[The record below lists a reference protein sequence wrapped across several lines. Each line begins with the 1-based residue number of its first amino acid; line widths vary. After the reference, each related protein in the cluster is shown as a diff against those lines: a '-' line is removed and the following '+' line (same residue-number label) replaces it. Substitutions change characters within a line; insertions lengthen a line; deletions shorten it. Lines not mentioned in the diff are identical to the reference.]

1 MAKNKIWLI
10 ILFTIVVYIIMGI
23 FADFGKLSL
32 TISNFRWQYFLLLIA
47 LTTIGYFIRY
57 IKWDLFMKAA
67 GLHLDYKENLFV
79 FFSGL
84 SMIVTPGK
92 LGEVWKCWLIKDI
105 SGDELS
111 KTLPVIIADRVTDI
125 ISLVLLSFMGIFY
138 YKRGIYF
145 LIVLSLC
152 CIGFYIAIR
161 SEVISGKIKLLLEKK
176 FSKYTNNMQLMHE
189 TMNKVMEPK
198 IFVLLSLI
206 NALAWFFEC
215 MGLYF
220 VVIGFGQSMSIP
232 LSTFIFSFSSLVGGI
247 SMVPG
252 GIGVAEAGISGL
264 LIMNGIS
271 STLSVGIALI
281 LRLGSFWY
289 GALLGFTVHVM
300 FKKRIITDKKEVI
313 EGVTN
318 V

>member
-1 MAKNKIWLI
+1 MAKNKIWI
-10 ILFTIVVYIIMGI
+10 IVLFTIVVYSIMGI
-23 FADFGKLSL
+23 FADFRKLSL
-32 TISNFRWQYFLLLIA
+32 TISYFRWQYFLLLIV
-47 LTTIGYFIRY
+47 LTTIGYIIRY
-57 IKWDLFMKAA
+57 IKWDFFLKTA
-67 GLHLDYKENLFV
+67 GLHLDHKENLFV

-92 LGEVWKCWLIKDI
+92 LGEIWKSWLIRDI

-111 KTLPVIIADRVTDI
+111 KTLPVIIIDRVTDV
-125 ISLVLLSFMGIFY
+125 ISLVFLSFLGIFY
-138 YKRGIYF
+138 FKRGIYF
-145 LIVLSLC
+145 LIVLSISF
-152 CIGFYIAIR
+152 IGFYIAIR
-161 SEVISGKIKLLLEKK
+161 SNAISGKIKILLEKK
-176 FSKYTNNMQLMHE
+176 FSKYANNMQLMHE

-215 MGLYF
+215 MGLYC
-220 VVIGFGQSMSIP
+220 VILGFGQSIDIS
-232 LSTFIFSFSSLVGGI
+232 LSTFIFSFSSLIGGI

-271 STLSVGIALI
+271 PTLSIGIALI

-289 GALLGFTVHVM
+289 GALLGFTVHIM
-300 FKKRIITDKKEVI
+300 FKKRIMESKKHLFN
-313 EGVTN
+313 GVEN

>member
-1 MAKNKIWLI
+1 MAKNKIWI
-10 ILFTIVVYIIMGI
+10 TILFAIVVYIIMGI
-23 FADFGKLSL
+23 YADFGKLSL
-32 TISNFRWQYFLLLIA
+32 TISSFRWQYAILLIV

-57 IKWDLFMKAA
+57 IKWAIFLKTADV
-67 GLHLDYKENLFV
+67 HLDKKENLFV

-92 LGEVWKCWLIKDI
+92 LGEIWKSWLIRDI

-111 KTLPVIIADRVTDI
+111 KTLPVVIMDRVTDV
-125 ISLVLLSFMGIFY
+125 ISLVFLSFMGIFY
-138 YKRGIYF
+138 YREGISL
-145 LIVLSLC
+145 LIILSISC
-152 CIGFYIAIR
+152 MGFYAAIR
-161 SEVISGKIKLLLEKK
+161 SKVISEKIKVFLEKR
-176 FSKYTNNMQLMHE
+176 FSKYANDMQLMHE
-189 TMNKVMEPK
+189 TMNKTMEPK
-198 IFVLLSLI
+198 IFVSLSLL

-220 VVIGFGQSMSIP
+220 VVIGFGQTIDISLSI
-232 LSTFIFSFSSLVGGI
+232 FIFSFSSLVGGV

-264 LIMNGIS
+264 LMLNGIS
-271 STLSVGIALI
+271 PALSVGIALI

-289 GALLGFTVHVM
+289 GAILGFTVYVLS
-300 FKKRIITDKKEVI
+300 KKRIMKNKKNSFNEV
-313 EGVTN
+313 EN